1 MNTRRVLCGALLITV
16 TLPAMAA
23 PPPTLS
29 YFCQASVKDART
41 FYVTG
46 IFTVTAQTS
55 DVTNAWRKHIAGTDS
70 KARKT
75 AVCQAGLDVA
85 SLEDLKKLTTSSS
98 VQEQLS
104 VIDVEW
110 TYAPDPR

>member
-1 MNTRRVLCGALLITV
+1 MNARRVVCGALLIAV
-16 TLPAMAA
+16 ALPAVAA
-23 PPPTLS
+23 SPPTLS

-46 IFTVTAQTS
+46 IFTVTAETK
-55 DVTNAWRKHIAGTDS
+55 DVTNAWRKHIGGTDS

-75 AVCQAGLDVA
+75 ALCQAGLDVA
-85 SLEDLKKLTTSSS
+85 SLEDLKKLTTDSSAA
-98 VQEQLS
+98 EQLS